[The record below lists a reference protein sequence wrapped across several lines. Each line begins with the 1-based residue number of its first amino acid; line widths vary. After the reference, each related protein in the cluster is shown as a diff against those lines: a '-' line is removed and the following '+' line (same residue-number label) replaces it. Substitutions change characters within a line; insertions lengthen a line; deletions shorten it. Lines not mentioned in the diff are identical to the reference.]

1 MYCLVDLNS
10 KVRMASWHEV
20 TDIFLIIVDDEIGT
34 HIDGMINC
42 INRAMSNV
50 DVNAD
55 GSEKQML
62 GFSIPNGF
70 MPILHLFNY
79 GMRNGSFDE
88 RASAVQLMSLLNVL
102 KLF

>member
-10 KVRMASWHEV
+10 KVRMAAWLEV
-20 TDIFLIIVDDEIGT
+20 TDIFLIIVDDENGT
-34 HIDGMINC
+34 HIDWMINC

-55 GSEKQML
+55 GNEKQML
-62 GFSIPNGF
+62 GFCMF
-70 MPILHLFNY
+70 DY

-88 RASAVQLMSLLNVL
+88 RA
-102 KLF
+102 FI